1 MKGNKE
7 TLISA
12 QEKLQSNSQTE
23 FPNFWRFSKMAQ
35 DLNRQ
40 WIEFKLYKHS
50 KHRTCQCH
58 CDNSHGIVWSMKRPV
73 PHTSLGKHTGTHK
86 VWRHVEAGEAQVQV
100 PPAGPEFVSL
110 FLFCFFFFFVAEEH
124 NVGKLFCVSVV
135 LSPSFLCRNHVFPIN
150 MRDWSRSAEL
160 TTSVQSET
168 KWGHQTFWHESSEFC
183 GSIEPEPHTHT
194 HTKILSQLTLYSLFT
209 SVVYK
214 TGNCSKAEER
224 QMNVQTERERYL
236 FS

>member
-12 QEKLQSNSQTE
+12 QEKLQSNSQTD

-110 FLFCFFFFFVAEEH
+110 FLFLFFFCCRRTQRGQIVLRVSGSFPFVSLQESRFSHQHARLKPLSWAH
-124 NVGKLFCVSVV
+124 HICSV
-135 LSPSFLCRNHVFPIN
+135 
-150 MRDWSRSAEL
+150 RD
-160 TTSVQSET
+160 
-168 KWGHQTFWHESSEFC
+168 
-183 GSIEPEPHTHT
+183 
-194 HTKILSQLTLYSLFT
+194 
-209 SVVYK
+209 
-214 TGNCSKAEER
+214 
-224 QMNVQTERERYL
+224 
-236 FS
+236 